1 MGGGACLF
9 DLPGIALIGARNIIS
24 QCLRAGE
31 IVVRAWGGDNVAL
44 AGDLAGKA
52 GDWAGDL
59 VDLAEEEDAG
69 EAAVW
74 LSAVGRRQ
82 SKRWIGQ
89 NENERG
95 TRKTNL

>member
-44 AGDLAGKA
+44 AGDLAGEA

-74 LSAVGRRQ
+74 VLAPGRGQQQMNLSYRQ
-82 SKRWIGQ
+82 
-89 NENERG
+89 
-95 TRKTNL
+95 